1 MYLEVHVYLW
11 ALCCFN
17 LMPCV
22 ISRWSPDLVSVVFAT
37 TELDPSQCP
46 STLDDA
52 FFPVQE
58 VFYQLD
64 SFPPLT
70 GFTLKYIEKNS
81 PLSYPKK
88 KKKSPHCLYKKRIH
102 INSQTPVKMKPQFL
116 KLLSFLFLFMNSL
129 KDQAGGVCSCT
140 RCSLLIRSLQECS
153 KNNNKSCYQAKE
165 LSAKSSSAVSD
176 NKQKRSKEES
186 MRKIMDL
193 NYWGPTTTKF

>member
-1 MYLEVHVYLW
+1 M
-11 ALCCFN
+11 
-17 LMPCV
+17 
-22 ISRWSPDLVSVVFAT
+22 VSVVFAT

-140 RCSLLIRSLQECS
+140 RCSLLIRSLQECA
-153 KNNNKSCYQAKE
+153 KNNI
-165 LSAKSSSAVSD
+165 KSSSAVSD

-193 NYWGPTTTKF
+193 NCWGPTTTKF